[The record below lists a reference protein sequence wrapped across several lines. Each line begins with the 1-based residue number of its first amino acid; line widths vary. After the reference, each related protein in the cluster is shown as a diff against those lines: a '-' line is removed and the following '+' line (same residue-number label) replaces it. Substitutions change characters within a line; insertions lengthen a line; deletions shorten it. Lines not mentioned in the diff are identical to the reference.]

1 MAWAFALSAIA
12 GVGIALAIW
21 LASVWLAVAAA
32 VLYLFAQYKIS
43 ALGDDKLDTWLQ
55 RCVWGKDTA
64 NRYSNSEI
72 EMNEFRAATG
82 A

>member
-1 MAWAFALSAIA
+1 MAGAYALSMLA
-12 GVGIALAIW
+12 GIGIAVAIWFGWVFLAI
-21 LASVWLAVAAA
+21 AAA

-64 NRYSNSEI
+64 NRYSTSEM